1 MAKEVRIF
9 AYKAFKDSLS
19 PDVYESIKNKFKIYK
34 STGEAPSNFGR
45 DTTFDFP
52 EQLRQSGLKHIH
64 IKDRTSKRWNLKKY
78 AFDKTSNTALIYCS
92 NYFHPNCYL
101 LIGLIENA
109 HQVYKDDL
117 LYLLEMSDIADKF
130 SNRNF

>member
-1 MAKEVRIF
+1 MENEVKIF
-9 AYKAFKDSLS
+9 AYKAFKDSI
-19 PDVYESIKNKFKIYK
+19 PEEVYDAVKKKFRDYK
-34 STGEAPSNFGR
+34 SKGIVPNDFGR

-64 IKDRTSKRWNLKKY
+64 IKDKTSKRWNLKKY

-92 NYFHPNCYL
+92 NYFNPNYYL

-109 HQVYKDDL
+109 HQVYKEDL
-117 LYLLEMSDIADKF
+117 LYLLELSDIADRF